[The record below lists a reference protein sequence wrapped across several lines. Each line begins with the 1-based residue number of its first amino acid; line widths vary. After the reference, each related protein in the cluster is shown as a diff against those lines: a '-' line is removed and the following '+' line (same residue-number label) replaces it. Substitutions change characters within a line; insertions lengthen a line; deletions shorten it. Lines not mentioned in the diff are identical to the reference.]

1 MLNRRFLG
9 FYWRGKTGN
18 SIWLGMGKLWFGSK
32 LLILLEKK
40 EKSEIR
46 IASVDKED
54 SIKHTYYG
62 LYSKNASR

>member
-18 SIWLGMGKLWFGSK
+18 SIGLGMGKLWFGSK

-40 EKSEIR
+40 EKIR
-46 IASVDKED
+46 NPNNVI
-54 SIKHTYYG
+54 
-62 LYSKNASR
+62 